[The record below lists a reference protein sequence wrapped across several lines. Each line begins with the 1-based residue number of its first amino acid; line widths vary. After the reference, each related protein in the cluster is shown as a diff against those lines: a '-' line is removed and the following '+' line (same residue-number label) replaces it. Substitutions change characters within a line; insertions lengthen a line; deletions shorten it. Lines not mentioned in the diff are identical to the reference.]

1 MSVVT
6 NVLPTDNVGRF
17 DYIIVGGGT
26 AGCVIAS
33 RLSAYLPQR
42 QILLIEAGPNDV
54 DDKRALILKKRVEME
69 GTELEY
75 RYTST
80 EQPRGS
86 YITLTFV
93 FCTLSL
99 LDDI

>member
-1 MSVVT
+1 MSIT
-6 NVLPTDNVGRF
+6 NVLPTGNAGRF

-42 QILLIEAGPNDV
+42 RILMIEAGPSDLG
-54 DDKRALILKKRVEME
+54 DKRALILKKRVEMG

-80 EQPRGS
+80 EQPRGM
-86 YITLTFV
+86 YID
-93 FCTLSL
+93 
-99 LDDI
+99 LDHLYV

>member
-1 MSVVT
+1 MSVT
-6 NVLPTDNVGRF
+6 NVLPTSNAGRF

-42 QILLIEAGPNDV
+42 RILLIEAGPNDV
-54 DDKRALILKKRVEME
+54 DDKRALILKQRVHME

-86 YITLTFV
+86 YIDLANLHV
-93 FCTLSL
+93 SL
-99 LDDI
+99 LDI